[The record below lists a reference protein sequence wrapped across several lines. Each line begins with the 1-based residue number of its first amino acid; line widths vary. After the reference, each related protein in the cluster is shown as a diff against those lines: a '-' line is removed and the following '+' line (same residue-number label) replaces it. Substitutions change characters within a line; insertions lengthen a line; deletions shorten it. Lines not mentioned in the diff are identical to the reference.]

1 VNNAGVSGVMIDAEA
16 FTSLNLKAGE
26 VVGSKSDLAKKVM
39 RQTYETAEGC
49 LQTNYYGPKQLTQ
62 ALIPLLLQSSSARI
76 VNISSTLGQL
86 KNVKNEWA
94 NKVLSDVDGLSEEKV
109 DEVVKKFLKD
119 AKEDLLEEEGWLNL
133 SAYIV
138 SKAALNAYSRILA
151 KKFTA
156 FRVNAV
162 SPGFCKTDLSHN
174 NGQFTA
180 EEGARG
186 PVRMALIPAD
196 GSSGKFFYQMEESAF

>member
-1 VNNAGVSGVMIDAEA
+1 MEGTNNGFCHDILIG
-16 FTSLNLKAGE
+16 TKLKGTKLKAP
-26 VVGSKSDLAKKVM
+26 DA
-39 RQTYETAEGC
+39 
-49 LQTNYYGPKQLTQ
+49 
-62 ALIPLLLQSSSARI
+62 
-76 VNISSTLGQL
+76 
-86 KNVKNEWA
+86 
-94 NKVLSDVDGLSEEKV
+94 D
-109 DEVVKKFLKD
+109 D
-119 AKEDLLEEEGWLNL
+119 AKEDLLEKEGWLNL

-196 GSSGKFFYQMEESAF
+196 GPSGKFFYQMEESAL